1 MKHNLIATSLGAIL
15 FAGTMGAALA
25 SDPPTTSSTTTVT
38 TQQSS
43 SEQPGTDGW
52 ITAKVKSELA
62 MTKGVTST
70 DISVT
75 TFNGVVALSGM
86 LDTKAQVDKAV
97 ACAEGV
103 KGVQHVDWSALTARD
118 DVGSN

>member
-15 FAGTMGAALA
+15 FAGTMGTALA
-25 SDPPTTSSTTTVT
+25 DDPATTSSTTTVT
-38 TQQSS
+38 TQQPT
-43 SEQPGTDGW
+43 SEQPGTDTW

-62 MTKGVTST
+62 MTKGVTSA

-75 TFNGVVALSGM
+75 TTNGIVALSGM

-103 KGVQHVDWSALTARD
+103 KGVHNVDSSALTARN

>member
-1 MKHNLIATSLGAIL
+1 MKHNLTATSLGAIL
-15 FAGTMGAALA
+15 LAGTMGAALA

-38 TQQSS
+38 TQQVT
-43 SEQPGTDGW
+43 SEQPGTDSW
-52 ITAKVKSELA
+52 ITSKVKSELA
-62 MTKGVTST
+62 MTKGVASA
-70 DISVT
+70 DIGVT
-75 TFNGVVALSGM
+75 TTNGIVTLSGM

-103 KGVQHVDWSALTARD
+103 KGVQRVEWSALTARN